1 MYGEKRPAPPSVEL
15 DDISSRSDNGE
26 DAATALGASCKESAD
41 ASRDCDAKPPT
52 STSEG
57 SLTPSSA
64 ADGQSHLAQA
74 AIKKEEMPAEGV
86 YIFFPANSCRKRPKL
101 KLQSSDGKVFHVDVD
116 VAKLSLTIK
125 SMLDVCGVDGDDVVP
140 LSNVR
145 SEVLEKVLIWAAHH
159 KDDGPTVKVSIHP
172 PEFTENK
179 EARTY
184 DLYVAPW
191 DRVFLVENRALLF
204 ELVGASIYLNI
215 SRLQDVACKTFA
227 TMIKGKTPAEIRR
240 MFNIKNDFP
249 PLLEKIVQEENSWGF
264 A

>member
-1 MYGEKRPAPPSVEL
+1 MTRQIACAYQRPNYCFLNCKCQLHTSDKPNASKKEK
-15 DDISSRSDNGE
+15 
-26 DAATALGASCKESAD
+26 
-41 ASRDCDAKPPT
+41 
-52 STSEG
+52 
-57 SLTPSSA
+57 

-86 YIFFPANSCRKRPKL
+86 YIFFPANSCQFRR
-101 KLQSSDGKVFHVDVD
+101 QSFPRRCGRGEV
-116 VAKLSLTIK
+116 VADYKK
-125 SMLDVCGVDGDDVVP
+125 HAGCCGVDGDDVVP

-172 PEFTENK
+172 PEFAENK

-227 TMIKGKTPAEIRR
+227 HNDQRQDTGGNPA
-240 MFNIKNDFP
+240 N
-249 PLLEKIVQEENSWGF
+249 VQY
-264 A
+264 